1 MAGAKIGIFGGS
13 FNPVH
18 IGHLVLAREAYWQAK
33 LDQVVF
39 MPAKIPPHKK
49 EGVINEQHRFQMLQ
63 LALKKYPE
71 FSISDIEFLRD
82 KPSYTFD
89 TVEELK
95 LIYPRD
101 ELYFIT
107 GADGL
112 LEIAGWYRG
121 EELLTKIPIIA
132 VSRSGVS
139 KEVFLNQVQNLKNR
153 YRAQIIVV
161 EMPEIGISSSLIR
174 QRIRSN
180 LPYSHLVP
188 VEVYDYIVANN
199 LYR

>member
-18 IGHLVLAREAYWQAK
+18 LGHLVLAREVLWQAG
-33 LDQVVF
+33 LDKILF
-39 MPAKIPPHKK
+39 IPAKIPPHKK
-49 EGVINEQHRFQMLQ
+49 EGVISEQHRFQMLR

-71 FSISDIEFLRD
+71 FSVSNIEFLRD

-95 LIYPRD
+95 LLYPHD

-112 LEIAGWYRG
+112 LEITGWYRG
-121 EELLTKIPIIA
+121 EELLTMIPLIA
-132 VSRSGVS
+132 VARPGVPG
-139 KEVFLNQVQNLKNR
+139 EVFLKQVEYLKNQYQAR
-153 YRAQIIVV
+153 IMVA
-161 EMPEIGISSSLIR
+161 EMPAIGISSSLIR
-174 QRIRSN
+174 QRIREN
-180 LPYSHLVP
+180 LPYSHLIP
-188 VEVYDYIVANN
+188 VEVYEYIVANN

>member
-18 IGHLVLAREAYWQAK
+18 LGHLVLAREAYWQAE
-33 LDQVVF
+33 LNRVIF
-39 MPAKIPPHKK
+39 IPAKIPPHKK
-49 EGVINEQHRFQMLQ
+49 EGVISEQHRFQMLQ

-71 FSISDIEFLRD
+71 FSVTDIEFLRD

-95 LIYPRD
+95 LIYPYD

-132 VSRSGVS
+132 VSRQGIS
-139 KEVFLNQVQNLKNR
+139 KEVFLNQVQYLKNR

-174 QRIRSN
+174 QRIRNN
-180 LPYSHLVP
+180 LPYSHLIP